1 MAGEI
6 SRLETGKR
14 QLEDVV
20 INKYEVSHGK
30 QIFKPFKMIIE
41 DIPPAIILSVTG
53 VRNRHISGLYFS
65 VLSHEYL
72 TEGPRNDV
80 AASGKGSGRLHVYHS
95 HGHMRI

>member
-30 QIFKPFKMIIE
+30 QILTAEASRRDFAKLRDSEDWDILLPDQKRTII
-41 DIPPAIILSVTG
+41 
-53 VRNRHISGLYFS
+53 
-65 VLSHEYL
+65 
-72 TEGPRNDV
+72 
-80 AASGKGSGRLHVYHS
+80 AAAFGFP
-95 HGHMRI
+95 